1 MGRFDAGRDG
11 TWLSD
16 ERHVIVPDFIHR
28 LSGQSFGFIA
38 FEFDQGLAQQ
48 IADRLL
54 HRLIPG
60 QRVECSWKT

>member
-1 MGRFDAGRDG
+1 MGECAGGVDG
-11 TWLSD
+11 IWLSD

-48 IADRLL
+48 RTDCLL
-54 HRLIPG
+54 HRLIPSQG
-60 QRVECSWKT
+60 IECSWKT